1 MGLPIL
7 YSVCFIAWAWFLVA
21 YWGDLTTELRY
32 GCIIFC
38 SLFFVLTVLS
48 TVGLIVTSS

>member
-21 YWGDLTTELRY
+21 NWRDLTHELRI
-32 GCIIFC
+32 GCMIFC
-38 SLFFVLTVLS
+38 SLFFAMTVLS
-48 TVGLIVTSS
+48 TVGLIVTSG

>member
-1 MGLPIL
+1 MVVPIM
-7 YSVCFIAWAWFLVA
+7 YSVCLVAWVWFLVA
-21 YWGDLTTELRY
+21 NWRDLTHELRIF
-32 GCIIFC
+32 CMIFC